1 MATPSHKP
9 FGQLVLFLI
18 CIALAAIVLLFTMR
32 AVTPIK
38 ERRNEA
44 RTIPAATT
52 STIPSS
58 TTGVAP
64 AKPDGKSGIPTST
77 APIVLTPV
85 RSRPVG
91 ATCDEQ
97 NFICINTPSIGGL
110 VDNPTVVTG
119 TAIAF
124 ENTVSWRLEDAD
136 GNMVAESFVTTNA
149 PDAGKSGSFQMD
161 IFWTTLPRT
170 TTGTLIAYE
179 ASARDGSQTH
189 VAKVPVKF
197 VKRSTTAQK
206 IYFVPDPMTE
216 TDCSL
221 VKAAPITIP
230 SSIRPIEAALR
241 ALLAIDSSDGPA
253 GLTTIIPDR
262 THLISLNVSNGTA
275 TAIFDAGLERDG
287 GGSCRVIAIRS
298 QIEKTLLQFPSVKKV
313 IISVQGKTPEETLQP

>member
-18 CIALAAIVLLFTMR
+18 CIVLAAIVLLFTMR

-38 ERRNEA
+38 ERRDQA
-44 RTIPAATT
+44 RGTTTVTT
-52 STIPSS
+52 STIPTSA
-58 TTGVAP
+58 TGIAP
-64 AKPDGKSGIPTST
+64 IKPDGKSGVPTST
-77 APIVLTPV
+77 ELVVLTPV
-85 RSRPVG
+85 RTRPVG
-91 ATCDEQ
+91 AICDEQ
-97 NFICINTPSIGGL
+97 NFICINTPLADGL

-136 GNMVAESFVTTNA
+136 GNAIAQSVVTTDA
-149 PDAGKSGSFQMD
+149 PDTGKPGSFQMS
-161 IFWTTLPRT
+161 IFWTILPRT

-179 ASARDGSQTH
+179 ASARDGSQAH

-206 IYFVPDPMTE
+206 VYFVPEPMTD
-216 TDCSL
+216 TDCSI
-221 VKAAPITIP
+221 VKASPITIP
-230 SSIRPIEAALR
+230 SSIRPVEAALR

-253 GLTTIIPDR
+253 GLTTVIPDR
-262 THLISLNVSNGTA
+262 TRLISLNVNNGTA
-275 TAIFDAGLERDG
+275 TAVFDAGLERDG
-287 GGSCRVIAIRS
+287 GGSCRVTAIRA
-298 QIEKTLLQFPSVKKV
+298 QIEKTLLQFPSIKKV